1 MDCLDARQVISAAL
15 DREKVDPV
23 ALHEAKAHCRAC
35 ADCGAFVRTLA
46 VMQRASGPKPPD
58 DLADRAMRRV
68 HEYIEADRAKQERAA
83 IAAAK
88 VAENPAPAAATPA
101 PVSAEQRLRR
111 RWSDPR
117 GRAQIIAWASAAAVF
132 VVGIGYVAGIGVRQI
147 TSPTQSNLALSG
159 AQTDNSLSS
168 GAQAPTAESQPPA
181 TAHGSAATPK
191 AQAPATAPVYVV
203 LNGTVYRFSGPT
215 SVDANQLRNIGKAMA
230 ATQAEQTFRE
240 RDVLVGADTSRIYI
254 ADDSGAYNA
263 FDRVVRTYEGRPY
276 ELRSA
281 PLTAFGLWP
290 TLPSD
295 MTAPA
300 MPDGSP
306 VFTPLVLNQ
315 AGASIY
321 RLAAA
326 SAAQG
331 IAVGPGSEPSDPAAG
346 NPNWTWWTPVQ

>member
-23 ALHEAKAHCRAC
+23 ALHQAKAHCRAC
-35 ADCGAFVRTLA
+35 SDCGAFVRTLA
-46 VMQRASGPKPPD
+46 VMQRTTGPKPPA
-58 DLADRAMRRV
+58 DLADRAMHRV

-88 VAENPAPAAATPA
+88 VAENPTSTTPTPA

-147 TSPTQSNLALSG
+147 TSPAQSTVALSET
-159 AQTDNSLSS
+159 QYDKSLSR
-168 GAQAPTAESQPPA
+168 GASTPTAESQP
-181 TAHGSAATPK
+181 SAAAPDGLATQK
-191 AQAPATAPVYVV
+191 AQAPAAAPVYVV
-203 LNGTVYRFSGPT
+203 FNGTVYRFSGPT
-215 SVDANQLRNIGKAMA
+215 SVDANQLRNVGKAMA

-254 ADDSGAYNA
+254 ADDSGTYNA

-281 PLTAFGLWP
+281 TLTTFGQWP

-295 MTAPA
+295 MAAPA
-300 MPDGSP
+300 ASDGSP
-306 VFTPLVLNQ
+306 VFTALELNQ

-321 RLAAA
+321 RLAAS

-331 IAVGPGSEPSDPAAG
+331 IAVGPGSEPGDPAAG
-346 NPNWTWWTPVQ
+346 NPNWTWWMPVQ